1 MSSVNGKVALI
12 TGGANGIGA
21 EVARRLHSKGA
32 KLVLT
37 DLDEVQLKETAARIG
52 EDRVLTQVAD
62 VREFADMQSAVDKGT
77 ERFGGIDIVMAN
89 AGIGS
94 FGSVLEIDPE
104 AFKTVV
110 DVNLMGAFYT
120 VRAALPSVIERR
132 GYVLVVSSLA
142 AFAAVPGMASY
153 DASKAGV
160 EHFANSLR
168 LELAH
173 RGVDV
178 GSAHMSWI
186 DTPLVRESKELTTF
200 LEMLSKLPGPL
211 KKTTSVEKCG
221 ETFLKGIEGRKSR
234 VYCPSWVGLCAGCG
248 RWSRHR
254 SVNGTYVSSSPI
266 CCQGWT
272 LKPTRSAAISAPAPK
287 RWKSIDPP
295 HRRGRGDRRAAG
307 RLQHQGVGGDTEI
320 IAATGPGRRDA

>member
-1 MSSVNGKVALI
+1 VAAGL
-12 TGGANGIGA
+12 
-21 EVARRLHSKGA
+21 
-32 KLVLT
+32 
-37 DLDEVQLKETAARIG
+37 G
-52 EDRVLTQVAD
+52 EDRVLTVVAD
-62 VREFADMQSAVDKGT
+62 VRELSAMQAAAAKAI

-89 AGIGS
+89 AGIGA

-110 DVNLMGAFYT
+110 DVNLMGVFYT
-120 VRAALPSVIERR
+120 VRAALPSVLERR

-142 AFAAVPGMASY
+142 AFAAAPGMASY

-186 DTPLVRESKELTTF
+186 DTPLVRESKELSTF
-200 LEMLSKLPGPL
+200 QEMLAKLPGPL

-221 ETFLKGIEGRKSR
+221 EAFLKGIEGRKSR
-234 VYCPSWVGLCAGCG
+234 IYCPSWVGLTRWLRPLIATPVGERDVRKFAPDLLPRMDAEAAALG
-248 RWSRHR
+248 RHFSER
-254 SVNGTYVSSSPI
+254 TEA
-266 CCQGWT
+266 
-272 LKPTRSAAISAPAPK
+272 LEKP
-287 RWKSIDPP
+287 
-295 HRRGRGDRRAAG
+295 
-307 RLQHQGVGGDTEI
+307 
-320 IAATGPGRRDA
+320 